1 MAKPEQSLEHIAKA
15 LQAIA
20 KDLTAIRRLME
31 RAERR
36 AENPIRALLGQSPHK
51 DLDEQEDPTD
61 GI

>member
-20 KDLTAIRRLME
+20 KDLTAIRRLRE

-36 AENPIRALLGQSPHK
+36 AIQANDADYQP
-51 DLDEQEDPTD
+51 DEQEEPTD